1 MIPLQC
7 KGKSTTWRQNGLQS
21 QQCWLCHQLPVDH
34 EPVTQPV
41 GLSSSSFLGFANPS
55 SGGSECPLPSIHTH
69 THTHMHTLDRIIWV
83 YYPKTRSRREEKW
96 FLGAVRGRQVHILLC
111 DDSRNCHSHPLTF
124 FLAFS
129 LSVWDWGSS
138 QFSTHP
144 PQTDFLLSHKAS

>member
-1 MIPLQC
+1 M
-7 KGKSTTWRQNGLQS
+7 G
-21 QQCWLCHQLPVDH
+21 
-34 EPVTQPV
+34 
-41 GLSSSSFLGFANPS
+41 SSPSSAGFAINSLLTMSQSLNLWACPVPLS
-55 SGGSECPLPSIHTH
+55 LGLLTPHLEGLNVRCPLYTHTH

-111 DDSRNCHSHPLTF
+111 DSRNCHSHPLTF